1 MVRVVWILRQS
12 CVLTLA
18 KKLKLKTMKK
28 TFENFGLELVEP
40 ETDVKLNISDTFA
53 ATLTFTYNT
62 KEHEKGSLIKYQ

>member
-1 MVRVVWILRQS
+1 
-12 CVLTLA
+12 
-18 KKLKLKTMKK
+18 MKK

-62 KEHEKGSLIKYQ
+62 KEHEKGSLIKYQKKS